1 MKLTIR
7 LLAASLP
14 LLAASCATEIGRWP
28 AADFTYAMSPATL
41 RGEVKTSLEKQ
52 GWSTYPGDMDSDVR
66 GIKAST
72 GGHRTV
78 ADFHIVPSGKGSAFE
93 LTAGSHHVVNWLSF
107 GILGLSTQAQAHR
120 AINRWIED
128 WNRSHPK

>member
-1 MKLTIR
+1 MNLTIR

-14 LLAASCATEIGRWP
+14 LLGASCATEIGRWP
-28 AADFTYAMSPATL
+28 AAEFTYSMNPDAL

-52 GWSTYPGDMDSDVR
+52 GWFTYPGDTASDVR

-72 GGHRTV
+72 GGHRTI
-78 ADFHIVPSGKGSAFE
+78 ADFHVVPSQQGSGFE
-93 LTAGSHHVVNWLSF
+93 LTAGSHHVVNWLTF

-120 AINRWIED
+120 AMTYWLEE
-128 WNRSHPK
+128 WKKSHPN